1 MSLFT
6 STIAKTGRYGFLLMS
21 MCLMIGLKP
30 FLNTSAEDVLVSDIF
45 FTGILISGIYALDR
59 DPIAFR
65 ISCGLMA
72 AVIVL
77 KVLHHAIGITHY
89 HLHLLEIIFIILF
102 IMQVLMMTLKHIVIE
117 QEVTSDIVM
126 GGACAFVLLG
136 FFWAYVYYLLEII
149 LPNSIKGSSSLS
161 SDPSDYI
168 YFSFVTLTSTGY
180 GDILAISPKARG
192 LSILEAIIGQ
202 LYLAIMISRL
212 VSLHISDSRHS

>member
-1 MSLFT
+1 MGLFA
-6 STIAKTGRYGFLLMS
+6 STIEKTGRYGFLLVS
-21 MCLMIGLKP
+21 MCLMIGFKP
-30 FLNTSAEDVLVSDIF
+30 FLNNFVEEALLADLF
-45 FTGILISGIYALDR
+45 FTCVLISGIYALDR

-72 AVIVL
+72 AVIIL
-77 KVLHHAIGITHY
+77 KVLHHTIGRIHS
-89 HLHLLEIIFIILF
+89 LHIVELILIILF
-102 IMQVLMMTLKHIVIE
+102 IMQILSMTLKHILIK
-117 QEVTSDIVM
+117 QDVTTDIVM
-126 GGACAFVLLG
+126 GGACTFVLLG
-136 FFWAYVYYLLEII
+136 FIWAYAYYLLET
-149 LPNSIKGSSSLS
+149 LYPNSIKGASPLS

-212 VSLHISDSRHS
+212 VSLHISDSRHK